1 MLQRILAAATLA
13 ALLSACGGGG
23 TSADTTSAASA
34 APAPATAVTASA
46 PAASPPPPSSS
57 PSAPTASSAPPSPSP
72 VATAAPAS
80 TPSKGLVTY
89 SAVDVNTLTAGMQTV
104 RSVDPL
110 AGGGYAVAWA
120 SVDSAGAGSLFV
132 QRFDAQGAKAG
143 GEARLAYGFTAP
155 DNPAIAV
162 LRDGTVLVASVA
174 SSPQWTVS
182 VQRFDA
188 GGTALDGGTVI
199 ASQAADPAGA
209 TVRHSLAQPVLAA
222 LDDGGFAAGW
232 ASVQDDGSGAVFAQH
247 AQRFDAS
254 VHAVGSPVDFAA
266 AGPDRNLS
274 LRLVAAPGGNFIAGT
289 THRFQGI
296 GYVQFRFGATV
307 VGPLDDADAGLLE
320 LNTTLLPLA
329 DGRFALWSTGIST
342 GGYLR
347 MLDAAGRAL
356 GAATSVAV
364 LPETATTLPDG
375 GWATITRQMPGQ
387 PFLAQRFDAAGQPG
401 GAPVQLATGVSRP
414 LGASVVSGGFAF
426 AWTAPSAQGDTDVK
440 TQAVAAP

>member
-1 MLQRILAAATLA
+1 MLQRILAAAALA
-13 ALLSACGGGG
+13 ALSACGGGG
-23 TSADTTSAASA
+23 TSTDIASAASA
-34 APAPATAVTASA
+34 APAAATPV
-46 PAASPPPPSSS
+46 AA
-57 PSAPTASSAPPSPSP
+57 SAPTASPASSPPA
-72 VATAAPAS
+72 ATTAPAS
-80 TPSKGLVTY
+80 STSSKGLVAY
-89 SAVDVNTLTAGMQTV
+89 PAVAVNTLTAGMQTL
-104 RSVDPL
+104 RSVDTL
-110 AGGGYAVAWA
+110 AGSGYAIAWA
-120 SVDSAGAGSLFV
+120 SVDSTGAGALFV

-143 GEARLAYGFTAP
+143 GEARIAYRFTAP

-182 VQRFDA
+182 VRRFDA
-188 GGTALDGGTVI
+188 GGAALDSGTVI

-232 ASVQDDGSGAVFAQH
+232 ASVQDDGSGPVFAQQ

-254 VHAVGSPVDFAA
+254 AHAVGAPVDFAA

-296 GYVQFRFGATV
+296 GYVQFRIGAST

-342 GGYLR
+342 GGYR
-347 MLDAAGRAL
+347 QMLDAAGRAL
-356 GAATSVAV
+356 GVATSVAV
-364 LPETATTLPDG
+364 LPETATILADG
-375 GWATITRQMPGQ
+375 GWATVTRQMPGQ
-387 PFLAQRFDAAGQPG
+387 PFLAQRFDAAGQPVG
-401 GAPVQLATGVSRP
+401 SSLELATDVSRP
-414 LGASVVSGGFAF
+414 LGASSVNGGFAF
-426 AWTAPSAQGDTDVK
+426 AWTAANAQGDTDVK

>member
-1 MLQRILAAATLA
+1 MLQRILAAAALA
-13 ALLSACGGGG
+13 ALSACGGGG
-23 TSADTTSAASA
+23 TSTDIASAASA
-34 APAPATAVTASA
+34 TSTPAPPVTASA
-46 PAASPPPPSSS
+46 PTTTATTISSS
-57 PSAPTASSAPPSPSP
+57 PPSA
-72 VATAAPAS
+72 ATVAPAS
-80 TPSKGLVTY
+80 TRSGGLVARA
-89 SAVDVNTLTAGMQTV
+89 AVDVNTLTAGMQTL
-104 RSVDPL
+104 RSVDTL
-110 AGGGYAVAWA
+110 ASGGYAVAWS
-120 SVDSAGAGSLFV
+120 SVDSAGAGTLFV

-143 GEARLAYGFTAP
+143 GEARIASSFSAP

-162 LRDGTVLVASVA
+162 LRDGTVVVASVT

-182 VQRFDA
+182 VRRFDA
-188 GGTALDGGTVI
+188 SGAALDGGTVI

-232 ASVQDDGSGAVFAQH
+232 ASVQDDGSGPVFAQH
-247 AQRFDAS
+247 AQHFDPS

-274 LRLVAAPGGNFIAGT
+274 LRLVAAPAGNFIAGT

-296 GYVQFRFGATV
+296 GYVQFRIGTST

-342 GGYLR
+342 GGYLQ
-347 MLDAAGRAL
+347 MFDAAGRAL

-364 LPETATTLPDG
+364 LPETAVTLADG
-375 GWATITRQMPGQ
+375 GWATITRQMPGL
-387 PFLAQRFDAAGQPG
+387 PFLAQRFDASGQPAG
-401 GAPVQLATGVSRP
+401 SRIELATGVARP
-414 LGASVVSGGFAF
+414 LGASPVSGGFGL
-426 AWTAPSAQGDTDVK
+426 AWTAANAQGDTDVK